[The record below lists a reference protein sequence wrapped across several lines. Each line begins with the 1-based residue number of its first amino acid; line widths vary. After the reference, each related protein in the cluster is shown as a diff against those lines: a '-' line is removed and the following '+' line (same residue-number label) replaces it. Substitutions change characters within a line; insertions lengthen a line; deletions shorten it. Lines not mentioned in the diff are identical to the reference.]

1 MAAGRLPSAQ
11 SPTDTLPVVRIY
23 HGGRRSLDLLRWGLV
38 PWWARTQDRRA
49 LINAMAETVATK
61 PAFRDAFARGQRC
74 IVPVDAFYEW
84 KKTPAGKQPYAIVGA
99 DGLPLAM
106 AGLWERW
113 KDRSTGDTVQT
124 FTIITTVPQRA
135 LWRHS

>member
-1 MAAGRLPSAQ
+1 MKTEAIAAVL
-11 SPTDTLPVVRIY
+11 
-23 HGGRRSLDLLRWGLV
+23 GGRKVVGKDIKIS
-38 PWWARTQDRRA
+38 ARC
-49 LINAMAETVATK
+49 INAMAETVATK

-99 DGLPLAM
+99 DGLPLAIS
-106 AGLWERW
+106 GLWERW